1 MADNDFINEDLQ
13 RIIIQN
19 EYELKELLE
28 DNDIKRIVQVIVI
41 KENCGNEMKDDLA
54 FCDFEE
60 LNSIIVEK
68 NALKN
73 VKSLIIA
80 DNPCLR
86 MIKTETGDGGWK
98 SGDSRNTGAFYNTR
112 NITIDSLLLILVVD
126 SIFLSSLLLI

>member
-112 NITIDSLLLILVVD
+112 SITIDSLLLIMVVD
-126 SIFLSSLLLI
+126 SIFQTSLLLI